1 MKKLIGAIFIL
12 AALVMAPSVDAAG
25 RQEIAIICTG
35 SVNCS
40 VEEGIG
46 YAGVA
51 ALRADAQEQ
60 YGSANVTL
68 IDAGDAIQGSLIGA
82 VSEGEYIIELMNA
95 VGYDLAVPGE
105 HEFDY
110 GLDRLREL
118 AGMAGFAYLSCNF
131 IDLSTGMTLLPP
143 YEIINYGTVSV
154 GYIGITTLDIF
165 EGQGTSE
172 FQNSNGSA
180 RYSFCQSEGGDELY
194 TKVQQVVNT
203 VRNSGADYVVAVGHL
218 GADTEESWTAESVIA
233 NTCGIDVFVNG
244 SSEEPGVTEVYNE
257 NGDSVLLTEVG
268 TRLESVGIITI
279 DVAANSIEAQN
290 ITEYD
295 GEDQTVSSKLKEISR
310 EYNQMLSQT
319 VAISQSA
326 LVAGNGQINRL
337 VNSAETNLGDLC
349 ADAYAEI
356 TGADGAIVNGGS
368 IGSGISAGYITYGDI
383 ADVFPYGE
391 YVCMVEATGQ
401 QILDALE
408 LGAMEYPAQSD
419 RFLQVS
425 GIEYTVEASIPS
437 AVVLSSDGSFEIV
450 DGQRR
455 VGNATIDGK
464 PIDSEQVYTLA
475 LSDYILNGGYGF
487 TMFSNCVVLN
497 DAKMLDA
504 QALLEYVSE
513 ALRGDLSRYSNTS
526 GDGRITVSGISS
538 AGVSSESEERVYIVT
553 SGDNLWSIA
562 KRELGSG
569 ERWAELYELNSEA
582 IKRPELIYPGM
593 ELELPQE

>member
-131 IDLSTGMTLLPP
+131 IDLSTGMTVLPP

>member
-131 IDLSTGMTLLPP
+131 IDLSTGMTVLPP
-143 YEIINYGTVSV
+143 YETINYGTVSV

-165 EGQGTSE
+165 EGQGTSK

>member
-1 MKKLIGAIFIL
+1 
-12 AALVMAPSVDAAG
+12 
-25 RQEIAIICTG
+25 
-35 SVNCS
+35 
-40 VEEGIG
+40 
-46 YAGVA
+46 
-51 ALRADAQEQ
+51 
-60 YGSANVTL
+60 
-68 IDAGDAIQGSLIGA
+68 
-82 VSEGEYIIELMNA
+82 
-95 VGYDLAVPGE
+95 
-105 HEFDY
+105 
-110 GLDRLREL
+110 
-118 AGMAGFAYLSCNF
+118 
-131 IDLSTGMTLLPP
+131 
-143 YEIINYGTVSV
+143 
-154 GYIGITTLDIF
+154 
-165 EGQGTSE
+165 
-172 FQNSNGSA
+172 
-180 RYSFCQSEGGDELY
+180 
-194 TKVQQVVNT
+194 
-203 VRNSGADYVVAVGHL
+203 
-218 GADTEESWTAESVIA
+218 
-233 NTCGIDVFVNG
+233 
-244 SSEEPGVTEVYNE
+244 
-257 NGDSVLLTEVG
+257 
-268 TRLESVGIITI
+268 
-279 DVAANSIEAQN
+279 
-290 ITEYD
+290 
-295 GEDQTVSSKLKEISR
+295 
-310 EYNQMLSQT
+310 
-319 VAISQSA
+319 
-326 LVAGNGQINRL
+326 
-337 VNSAETNLGDLC
+337 
-349 ADAYAEI
+349 
-356 TGADGAIVNGGS
+356 
-368 IGSGISAGYITYGDI
+368 
-383 ADVFPYGE
+383 
-391 YVCMVEATGQ
+391 
-401 QILDALE
+401 
-408 LGAMEYPAQSD
+408 MEYPAQSD